1 MTSLV
6 HSRSLVAQIRKGK
19 LRIDETLDLHGLDQN
34 TAFQRVRAAC
44 THTADRSR
52 LLLVITGKG
61 RDILR
66 SQLPRWL
73 EHPSIEPRLIDFAEA
88 RPEHGGSGAFYIRLR
103 KSTTPRKTLE

>member
-6 HSRSLVAQIRKGK
+6 QSRNLAAQIRKGK
-19 LRIDETLDLHGLDQN
+19 LHIDETLDLHGLDQN

-44 THTADRSR
+44 ARTSNRSR

-73 EHPSIEPRLIDFAEA
+73 EHPTIAPRLIDFAEA
-88 RPEHGGSGAFYIRLR
+88 RPEHGGSGAFYVRLR
-103 KSTTPRKTLE
+103 KSTTL